1 MLSWWWRPSGGGYL
15 FLALLEN
22 EAMEDS
28 NFGETSNFGVGRDL
42 RNDANRCVAGV
53 LGVRRCREAAQLGP
67 CVGSAVQRADR
78 DDVDQSLSNCL
89 VVRW

>member
-1 MLSWWWRPSGGGYL
+1 M
-15 FLALLEN
+15 ALLEN
-22 EAMEDS
+22 EAIEDS